1 MNKRQKTYKEY
12 LEPQSE
18 FSHRFSSRAR
28 NHRGWAKMKAFNRR
42 LAKRR
47 LRRIVRKEI
56 EVDVNE

>member
-18 FSHRFSSRAR
+18 FSHYFASWAR

-42 LAKRR
+42 LEKHRFRR
-47 LRRIVRKEI
+47 TVRKEI